1 MKGVLGSF
9 GRAFLPKHNENR
21 CLIFKEDIGQFGKL
35 METIVQSYQQEA
47 ASEVKAQI
55 MYIPVSY
62 THLTLP
68 TIYSV

>member
-9 GRAFLPKHNENR
+9 GKAFLPKHNENR
-21 CLIFKEDIGQFGKL
+21 RLIFKEDIRQFGKL

-55 MYIPVSY
+55 MYILNRQQYDS
-62 THLTLP
+62 TLN
-68 TIYSV
+68 IIIH